1 MKMEK
6 MEMRTSKPYKTMKS
20 ILKIKTNSFLETYK
34 KNLFSEAMWKVEV
47 EGFPP
52 FYMDGSSAGEV
63 KMALKKKLKKPK
75 EIKSIERIQK
85 TDWKKNVLGRISGK
99 DGKDDKDDEETNES
113 ENQVKRWIKEET
125 LTDDLLVDAIKNVMK
140 ERIKNG

>member
-1 MKMEK
+1 MTKM
-6 MEMRTSKPYKTMKS
+6 MEMRNSKPYKTMKS
-20 ILKIKTNSFLETYK
+20 ILKIKTNSFLDTYK

-85 TDWKKNVLGRISGK
+85 TDWKKNVMDRISGK
-99 DGKDDKDDEETNES
+99 EIPVDED
-113 ENQVKRWIKEET
+113 QQIKQWIKEET

>member
-1 MKMEK
+1 
-6 MEMRTSKPYKTMKS
+6 MKS
-20 ILKIKTNSFLETYK
+20 ILKIKTNSFLDTYK

-52 FYMDGSSAGEV
+52 FYMDGNSAGEV
-63 KMALKKKLKKPK
+63 KMVLKKKLKKPK

-85 TDWKKNVLGRISGK
+85 TDWKKNVMDRISGK
-99 DGKDDKDDEETNES
+99 EIDES
-113 ENQVKRWIKEET
+113 EVQVKQWIKEET

>member
-1 MKMEK
+1 
-6 MEMRTSKPYKTMKS
+6 MRTSKPYKTMKS

-63 KMALKKKLKKPK
+63 KMALKKKLKRPK

-85 TDWKKNVLGRISGK
+85 TDWKKDVLGRISGK
-99 DGKDDKDDEETNES
+99 DKEEPVDES
-113 ENQVKRWIKEET
+113 EVQVKQWIKEET

-140 ERIKNG
+140 ERVKNG

>member
-1 MKMEK
+1 

-34 KNLFSEAMWKVEV
+34 KNIFSEAMWKVEV

-63 KMALKKKLKKPK
+63 NMALKKKLKKPK
-75 EIKSIERIQK
+75 EIISIERIQK
-85 TDWKKNVLGRISGK
+85 TDWKKDVLGRISGK
-99 DGKDDKDDEETNES
+99 DKDDEETNES
-113 ENQVKRWIKEET
+113 DKQVNQWIKEGT
-125 LTDDLLVDAIKNVMK
+125 LTEDLLVDAIKNVMK

>member
-1 MKMEK
+1 MTKMK
-6 MEMRTSKPYKTMKS
+6 TSKPYKTMKS
-20 ILKIKTNSFLETYK
+20 ILKVKTQSFLDTYK

-52 FYMDGSSAGEV
+52 FYMDASSAGEV
-63 KMALKKKLKKPK
+63 KMALKKKLKRPK

-85 TDWKKNVLGRISGK
+85 TDWKKNVMDRISGK
-99 DGKDDKDDEETNES
+99 EIDES
-113 ENQVKRWIKEET
+113 DNQVKQWIKEET
-125 LTDDLLVDAIKNVMK
+125 LTDELLVDAIKNVMK

>member
-1 MKMEK
+1 MTK

-20 ILKIKTNSFLETYK
+20 ILKIKTNSFLDTYK

-52 FYMDGSSAGEV
+52 FYMDGNSAGEV

-75 EIKSIERIQK
+75 EIVSIKRIQK
-85 TDWKKNVLGRISGK
+85 TDWKKNVMDRISGK
-99 DGKDDKDDEETNES
+99 EIDES
-113 ENQVKRWIKEET
+113 EEQVKQWIKEET

>member
-1 MKMEK
+1 
-6 MEMRTSKPYKTMKS
+6 MEMMTSKPYKTMKS
-20 ILKIKTNSFLETYK
+20 ILKVKTQSFLDNYK

-63 KMALKKKLKKPK
+63 KMALKKKLKRPK
-75 EIKSIERIQK
+75 EIISIEGIQK
-85 TDWKKNVLGRISGK
+85 TDWKKNVMDRIAAK
-99 DGKDDKDDEETNES
+99 EIDEGEE
-113 ENQVKRWIKEET
+113 QVKQWIKEET

>member
-1 MKMEK
+1 MEL
-6 MEMRTSKPYKTMKS
+6 RTSKPYKTMKS
-20 ILKIKTNSFLETYK
+20 ILKVKTQSFLDTYK

-52 FYMDGSSAGEV
+52 FYMDASSAGEV

-85 TDWKKNVLGRISGK
+85 TDWKKNVMDRIAGK
-99 DGKDDKDDEETNES
+99 EIPVDES
-113 ENQVKRWIKEET
+113 EEQVKQWIKEDS
-125 LTDDLLVDAIKNVMK
+125 LTDDLLIDAIKNVMK

>member
-1 MKMEK
+1 

-20 ILKIKTNSFLETYK
+20 ILKIKTNSFLDTYK

-52 FYMDGSSAGEV
+52 FYMDASSAGEV
-63 KMALKKKLKKPK
+63 KMALKKKLKRPK

-85 TDWKKNVLGRISGK
+85 TDWKKNVMDRISGK
-99 DGKDDKDDEETNES
+99 EIDES
-113 ENQVKRWIKEET
+113 DNQVKQWIKEET
-125 LTDDLLVDAIKNVMK
+125 FTDDLLVDAIKNVMK

>member
-1 MKMEK
+1 MK
-6 MEMRTSKPYKTMKS
+6 TSKPCKTMKS
-20 ILKIKTNSFLETYK
+20 ILKVKTQSFLENYK

-52 FYMDGSSAGEV
+52 FYMDATSAGEV
-63 KMALKKKLKKPK
+63 KMILRKKLKKPK

-85 TDWKKNVLGRISGK
+85 TGWKKDVLGRISGK
-99 DGKDDKDDEETNES
+99 DKDDEDDKETNES
-113 ENQVKRWIKEET
+113 DRQVKQWIKEET
-125 LTDDLLVDAIKNVMK
+125 LTDDLLVDAIKNVME

>member
-1 MKMEK
+1 MKWEMTK

-52 FYMDGSSAGEV
+52 FYMDGNSAGEV
-63 KMALKKKLKKPK
+63 KMNLKKKLKKPK
-75 EIKSIERIQK
+75 EIISIERVQK
-85 TDWKKNVLGRISGK
+85 SDWKKNVMDRIAGK
-99 DGKDDKDDEETNES
+99 EIDES
-113 ENQVKRWIKEET
+113 DNQVKQWIKEES
-125 LTDDLLVDAIKNVMK
+125 LTDNLLIDAIKNVMK

>member
-1 MKMEK
+1 MTK

-20 ILKIKTNSFLETYK
+20 ILKIKTNSFLDTYK

-85 TDWKKNVLGRISGK
+85 TDWKKNVMDRISGK
-99 DGKDDKDDEETNES
+99 EIPVDED
-113 ENQVKRWIKEET
+113 QQIKQWIKEET

-140 ERIKNG
+140 ERIKHG

>member
-1 MKMEK
+1 MTK

-20 ILKIKTNSFLETYK
+20 ILKVKTQSFLDNYK

-75 EIKSIERIQK
+75 EIISIERIQK
-85 TDWKKNVLGRISGK
+85 TDWKKNVLDRISGK
-99 DGKDDKDDEETNES
+99 EIDES
-113 ENQVKRWIKEET
+113 ENQVKQWIEKES
-125 LTDDLLVDAIKNVMK
+125 LTDDLLVDAIKNVMN

>member
-1 MKMEK
+1 M
-6 MEMRTSKPYKTMKS
+6 MRTSKPYKTMKS
-20 ILKIKTNSFLETYK
+20 ILKIKTDSFLETYK

-85 TDWKKNVLGRISGK
+85 TDWKKNVMDRISGK
-99 DGKDDKDDEETNES
+99 EIPVDES
-113 ENQVKRWIKEET
+113 EVQVKQWIKEDS
-125 LTDDLLVDAIKNVMK
+125 LTDDLLIDAIKNVMK
-140 ERIKNG
+140 ERIKHG